1 MQPLDDIAALA
12 KRAQTLLG
20 VLGQNPARWTGWL
33 GETQPLERPHPTNP
47 DLPQWI
53 ARNIAA
59 GTKIDNPLSPSRFP
73 GEHPVEPC
81 PAFCGHFR
89 LKATSNLQLRSWAKL
104 ARDEVAGA
112 GAQARSNIIPANDEV
127 GTVVSAAPHKDM
139 NMRMLGVPVVDGH
152 PIEPRPEITR
162 GLVHQFP
169 SKASQAR

>member
-12 KRAQTLLG
+12 KRVQTLLG

-59 GTKIDNPLSPSRFP
+59 GTKIDNALSPSRFS

-89 LKATSNLQLRSWAKL
+89 LKATSNLQLRSWTKL
-104 ARDEVAGA
+104 ACDEVAGA
-112 GAQARSNIIPANDEV
+112 GAQTRCYIVAADHEV
-127 GTVVSAAPHKDM
+127 GPVISAAPHKDM
-139 NMRMLGVPVVDGH
+139 NMRMLGVPMFNGH
-152 PIEPRPEITR
+152 PVEPRAEVAG

-169 SKASQAR
+169 RKASQA